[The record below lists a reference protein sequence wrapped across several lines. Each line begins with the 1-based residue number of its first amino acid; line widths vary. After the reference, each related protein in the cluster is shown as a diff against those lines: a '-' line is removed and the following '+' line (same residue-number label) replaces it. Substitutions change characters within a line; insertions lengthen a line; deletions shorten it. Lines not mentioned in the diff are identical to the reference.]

1 MASVCGTSLALM
13 DAGVPVKTPVAG
25 IAMGLVKEGDRFT
38 VLTDILGDEDHLGDM
53 DFKVAGSANG
63 VTALQMDIKIDGIT
77 REIMEQALTQAKAGR
92 LHILEIMNQAIAQP
106 RAEISEYA
114 PRFTTLRIDVEKIK
128 DVIGKGGAT
137 IRSITETT
145 GTTIE
150 IEDDGTIKIAA
161 VDKTAADDARRI
173 IEEITAE
180 PEIGRIYDA
189 KVVKITDFGA
199 FVAFLPGKEGLVHVS
214 QIAEHRVNNVEDELS
229 VGQEVKV
236 KLLEIDRQGRV
247 RLSIKEA
254 KNSL

>member
-1 MASVCGTSLALM
+1 MSEWFQCTVKYEKTMENGQQKKVTEPYLV
-13 DAGVPVKTPVAG
+13 DA
-25 IAMGLVKEGDRFT
+25 ISFT
-38 VLTDILGDEDHLGDM
+38 E
-53 DFKVAGSANG
+53 
-63 VTALQMDIKIDGIT
+63 
-77 REIMEQALTQAKAGR
+77 
-92 LHILEIMNQAIAQP
+92 
-106 RAEISEYA
+106 AE
-114 PRFTTLRIDVEKIK
+114 
-128 DVIGKGGAT
+128 
-137 IRSITETT
+137 
-145 GTTIE
+145 
-150 IEDDGTIKIAA
+150 
-161 VDKTAADDARRI
+161 RRI

-254 KNSL
+254 KNPL

>member
-1 MASVCGTSLALM
+1 M
-13 DAGVPVKTPVAG
+13 
-25 IAMGLVKEGDRFT
+25 
-38 VLTDILGDEDHLGDM
+38 
-53 DFKVAGSANG
+53 
-63 VTALQMDIKIDGIT
+63 
-77 REIMEQALTQAKAGR
+77 
-92 LHILEIMNQAIAQP
+92 
-106 RAEISEYA
+106 
-114 PRFTTLRIDVEKIK
+114 
-128 DVIGKGGAT
+128 
-137 IRSITETT
+137 
-145 GTTIE
+145 
-150 IEDDGTIKIAA
+150 
-161 VDKTAADDARRI
+161 DKTAADDARRI

-254 KNSL
+254 KNPL

>member
-1 MASVCGTSLALM
+1 M
-13 DAGVPVKTPVAG
+13 
-25 IAMGLVKEGDRFT
+25 
-38 VLTDILGDEDHLGDM
+38 
-53 DFKVAGSANG
+53 
-63 VTALQMDIKIDGIT
+63 
-77 REIMEQALTQAKAGR
+77 
-92 LHILEIMNQAIAQP
+92 
-106 RAEISEYA
+106 
-114 PRFTTLRIDVEKIK
+114 RIDVEKIK

-137 IRSITETT
+137 IRSITEST

-214 QIAEHRVNNVEDELS
+214 QIADYRVTNVEDELS

-254 KNSL
+254 KNPL